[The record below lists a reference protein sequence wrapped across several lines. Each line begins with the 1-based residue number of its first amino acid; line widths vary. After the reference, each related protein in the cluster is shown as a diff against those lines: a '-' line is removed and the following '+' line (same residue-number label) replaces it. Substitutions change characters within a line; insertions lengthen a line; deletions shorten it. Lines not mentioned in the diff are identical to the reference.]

1 METALAMDDNMD
13 GSRAGAPGDN
23 LAAAQKGS
31 VEAFEKLY
39 REHVGKVFALC
50 LRMTGDRAA
59 AEERTQDTFVK
70 AWEKLPSFRGESRFS
85 TWLHS
90 LAVNEVLMEARS
102 GGRRA
107 AHLVTIEDNER
118 APASAVRRD
127 PEAALDLEKAFR
139 TLPEGARRA
148 FVLHDVYGYG
158 HEEIARMTGSC
169 AGTSKAQ
176 LHRARALLKE
186 RLR

>member
-1 METALAMDDNMD
+1 LETALAMDFSED
-13 GSRAGAPGDN
+13 GHGTSARQLEVD
-23 LAAAQKGS
+23 AARKGS
-31 VEAFEKLY
+31 VEAFERLY

-50 LRMTGDRAA
+50 LRMTGDRTA

-70 AWEKLPSFRGESRFS
+70 AWEKLPSFRGESLFS

-107 AHLVTIEDNER
+107 ARIVPVEDTDH
-118 APASAVRRD
+118 APTPVAAKD
-127 PEAALDLEKAFR
+127 PEISMDLEKALR
-139 TLPEGARRA
+139 TLPPGARRA

-158 HEEIARMTGSC
+158 HEEIGRMTGAST
-169 AGTSKAQ
+169 GTSKAQ
-176 LHRARALLKE
+176 LHRARTLLKE
-186 RLR
+186 TLR